1 MVLDDQVDWNEV
13 AGLLTEGY
21 RFCSPPKRERVGR

>member
-1 MVLDDQVDWNEV
+1 VLDDLVDWNEV

-21 RFCSPPKRERVGR
+21 RVCAPPKRERELGR